1 MTFTRKSRGSQSCRW
16 SREYESRLFG
26 STRALPRNLS
36 PDFSA
41 GTQAQ
46 HRELQTLARPICA
59 DQLQLSSSSRSAETA
74 NWCVNPLKFKKCCQ
88 LLIATSNLMSS
99 QPVTRG
105 IVRPS
110 KVSRKLLRRR
120 GKTRLKSR
128 PSTLISAGRLSE
140 KACNCPL
147 GFDNAGS
154 S

>member
-1 MTFTRKSRGSQSCRW
+1 MSVITKKRR
-16 SREYESRLFG
+16 
-26 STRALPRNLS
+26 
-36 PDFSA
+36 
-41 GTQAQ
+41 
-46 HRELQTLARPICA
+46 HRQFVR
-59 DQLQLSSSSRSAETA
+59 D
-74 NWCVNPLKFKKCCQ
+74 PLKFQKRCQ
-88 LLIATSNLMSS
+88 LFIAASNLMSS

-128 PSTLISAGRLSE
+128 PSTLISAGRFSE

-147 GFDNAGS
+147 GCDNAGS